1 MTMPRFAD
9 PYAAERARLRA
20 LARQRSDNIIVPGPS
35 QVSVWDFPRPP
46 RVEPVPLR
54 VQVEFSG
61 ETIVDTVNA
70 LRVCETSSPPAY
82 YVPVVD
88 ILSGCLEPSDRRS
101 FCEWKGVA
109 SYWTVV
115 AGERRAKDAAWSYPE
130 PSPGY
135 EVIEDYVAF
144 YPRRMDA
151 CWVGEH
157 RVQPQPGLYYGG
169 WITPELAG
177 PFKGAPGTEVW

>member
-1 MTMPRFAD
+1 MTMPGHAD
-9 PYAAERARLRA
+9 PYAAERARLRV
-20 LARQRSDNIIVPGPS
+20 LARRRPDHIVVPGPG
-35 QVSVWDFPRPP
+35 QVSVWGFPRPP
-46 RVEPVPLR
+46 RIEPVRSR
-54 VQVEFSG
+54 VRVELG
-61 ETIVDTVNA
+61 GKTIVDTSAA

-82 YVPVVD
+82 YIPTAD
-88 ILSGCLEPSDRRS
+88 IPPGCLEPSDRRS
-101 FCEWKGVA
+101 FCEWKGIA
-109 SYWTVV
+109 TYWTVV
-115 AGERRAKDAAWSYPE
+115 VGERRVKDAAWSYPE

-135 EVIEDYVAF
+135 EPIKDYIAF

-169 WITPELAG
+169 WITPELVG